1 MGVPFMRR
9 LGVPIMRGVFAFS
22 AESRDSGRGT
32 VYAGTNPAIHTVWG
46 TNHAIPV
53 ESEKFDD

>member
-9 LGVPIMRGVFAFS
+9 LGVPIMRGVFVFS
-22 AESRDSGRGT
+22 AESRDSGGGT
-32 VYAGTNPAIHTVWG
+32 VYAGTNPALHTVLG
-46 TNHAIPV
+46 TNLAIPI